1 MLAVMASFWDERYST
16 DDYLFGTEPN
26 RFLASQRERLTRGAG
41 RRVLALADGEG
52 RNGVWLAGQGLDVT
66 SVEASAIAVAK
77 ARRLAESRGVTVHT
91 EIADVTRW
99 DLGDE
104 RWDAIVAIFIQFL
117 GSEERRRLHT
127 RVVRALA
134 PGGLLVLQ
142 GYTPKQL
149 EHKTGGPPCADNL
162 YTAADLRAELAGLTV
177 VHLEEHEAPLDE
189 GRAHAGMSA
198 LVDLVAE
205 KPQRLRG

>member
-1 MLAVMASFWDERYST
+1 MASFWDERYAT

-26 RFLASQRERLTRGAG
+26 RFLASQRERLTGGAQ

-52 RNGVWLAGQGLDVT
+52 RNGVWLAEQGLDVT
-66 SVEASAIAVAK
+66 SVDASPTGVAK
-77 ARRLAESRGVTVHT
+77 ARRLAEARGVSVHT
-91 EIADVTRW
+91 EIADLTCW

-117 GSEERRRLHT
+117 GSEERRRLHA

-149 EHKTGGPPCADNL
+149 DYKTGGPPCADNL
-162 YTAADLRAELAGLTV
+162 YTAADLRAELAGLTI
-177 VHLEEHEAPLDE
+177 VHLVEHEELMFE

-198 LVDLVAE
+198 LVDLVAV
-205 KPQRLRG
+205 KPQSLRG